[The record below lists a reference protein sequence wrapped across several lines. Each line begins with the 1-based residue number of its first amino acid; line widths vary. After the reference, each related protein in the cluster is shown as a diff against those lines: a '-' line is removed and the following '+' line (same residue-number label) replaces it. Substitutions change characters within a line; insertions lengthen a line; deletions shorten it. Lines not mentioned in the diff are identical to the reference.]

1 MYHVIT
7 NRILDG
13 NNAARAIR
21 KVEMACVKRIWSL
34 TN

>member
-7 NRILDG
+7 NRFLDG
-13 NNAARAIR
+13 NNTA
-21 KVEMACVKRIWSL
+21 KVEMACAKRIWSL